1 MSQAELSDTVVALPD
16 LPKATAETATT
27 REALTAKIVAT
38 KTAKGLSWAELAEAV
53 GQSTV
58 WTTAALL
65 GQMQMSEEEAKAV
78 ATLLDL
84 DPFEAKLLATCPYRG
99 SLSQDVPTDAL
110 VYRFYE
116 IVQVYGTTLK
126 AVIEEEFGDGIMSA
140 IDFKMDV
147 ERVPDP
153 NGDRVKVTMN
163 GKFLPYKRY

>member
-1 MSQAELSDTVVALPD
+1 M
-16 LPKATAETATT
+16 T
-27 REALTAKIVAT
+27 REDVTEKIVAA
-38 KTAKGLSWAELAEAV
+38 KLAKGLSWEQLAEAV
-53 GQSTV
+53 GQSKV
-58 WTTAALL
+58 WATAALL
-65 GQMQMSEEEAKAV
+65 GQMQMTVEEAEAV
-78 ATLLDL
+78 AGLLDL
-84 DPFEAKLLATCPYRG
+84 DETETMLLATCPYRG
-99 SLSQDVPTDAL
+99 SLNQDVPTDAL

-140 IDFKMDV
+140 IDFSMDV